1 VPLPAFTAVS
11 LGPDPAEALSRV
23 PTEGGVAQ
31 ILGPDGANL
40 LIGRAA
46 NLRRWAASHLGRGK
60 PVPKGKR
67 PPTDLSPVAT
77 AIEYAPTTSPFQ
89 QRLVYERLMARYV
102 PLSARRDL
110 RPPAFLHLDP
120 AERFPRVS
128 VRTSEDGAS
137 GPLFG
142 PFRDRRAASKAQG
155 VLHKLYPLRPC
166 DYTFEPDPALPLGLG
181 CLYAQVRS
189 CAAPCLVRVAEADYR
204 TLAAQVAEVLA
215 RPDRRPEDLA
225 LSLAPWVS
233 ATGGRGVVVARGAS
247 AVVELYPV
255 RAGRVLEEAA
265 ILAPAEAAL
274 AAVESMRWDDQPS
287 EPETTADW
295 PWLSAWLHSPAGR
308 SSWIPCPE
316 R

>member
-1 VPLPAFTAVS
+1 MPLPAFTDIS

-23 PTEGGVAQ
+23 PAEGGVAQ
-31 ILGPDGANL
+31 ILGPDGKNL

-60 PVPKGKR
+60 PVPKGRR

-77 AIEYAPTTSPFQ
+77 AVAYALTTSPFQ

-110 RPPAFLHLDP
+110 KPPAFLHLDP
-120 AERFPRVS
+120 AERFPRMS
-128 VRTSEDGAS
+128 VRNSENGPDG
-137 GPLFG
+137 LFG
-142 PFRDRRAASKAQG
+142 PFRDRRAALAALAA
-155 VLHKLYPLRPC
+155 LHKVYPLRPC

-204 TLAAQVAEVLA
+204 ALAVQVAEVLA
-215 RPDRRPEDLA
+215 RPERRLPDLA
-225 LSLAPWVS
+225 PVLAPWVS
-233 ATGGRGVVVARGAS
+233 AAGGRGVVVAKSVSGLA
-247 AVVELYPV
+247 ELYPV
-255 RAGRVLEEAA
+255 RAGRVLDEAA
-265 ILAPAEAAL
+265 ILVPAAATL
-274 AAVESMRWDDQPS
+274 AAIESIRWDDP
-287 EPETTADW
+287 PERDATVDW

>member
-1 VPLPAFTAVS
+1 VSLPTFTTVS

-23 PTEGGVAQ
+23 PAEGGVAQ
-31 ILGPDGANL
+31 ILGPDGTNL

-46 NLRRWAASHLGRGK
+46 SLRRWAASHLGRGK
-60 PVPKGKR
+60 PVPKGRR

-77 AIEYAPTTSPFQ
+77 AIASAPTTSPFQ

-110 RPPAFLHLDP
+110 KPPAFLHLDP

-128 VRTSEDGAS
+128 VRKGEEGADG
-137 GPLFG
+137 LYG
-142 PFRDRRAASKAQG
+142 PFSDRRAAEKARA

-189 CAAPCLVRVAEADYR
+189 CAAPCLARVAEADYR
-204 TLAAQVAEVLA
+204 ALAAQAAEALA
-215 RPDRRPEDLA
+215 RSDRRAQDVY
-225 LSLAPWVS
+225 LAPWVS
-233 ATGGRGVVVARGAS
+233 AAGGRGVVVARGAS
-247 AVVELYPV
+247 GSVELYPV
-255 RAGRVLEEAA
+255 RAGRVLDEAVIAAPAGETLAA
-265 ILAPAEAAL
+265 I
-274 AAVESMRWDDQPS
+274 ESIRWDDP
-287 EPETTADW
+287 PAGRETAVDW

-308 SSWIPCPE
+308 SSWISCPE

>member
-1 VPLPAFTAVS
+1 VPLPALTAVS
-11 LGPDPAEALSRV
+11 LALDPAEALSRV
-23 PTEGGVAQ
+23 PAEGGVAQ
-31 ILGPDGANL
+31 VLGPDGANL
-40 LIGRAA
+40 LVGRAA

-77 AIEYAPTTSPFQ
+77 AIAYAPTTSPFQ

-110 RPPAFLHLDP
+110 KPPAFLHLDP

-128 VRTSEDGAS
+128 VRKSEDGPS
-137 GPLFG
+137 GLLFG
-142 PFRDRRAASKAQG
+142 PFRDRRAAEKAQA

-189 CAAPCLVRVAEADYR
+189 CAAPCLVRVGEADYR
-204 TLAAQVAEVLA
+204 ALAVQVAEVLA
-215 RPDRRPEDLA
+215 RPDRRLLDLA
-225 LSLAPWVS
+225 SVLAPWVS
-233 ATGGRGVVVARGAS
+233 AAGGRGVVVSRGAS
-247 AVVELYPV
+247 GVAELYPV
-255 RAGRVLEEAA
+255 RAGRVLEEAV
-265 ILAPAEAAL
+265 ILAPPEATREAI
-274 AAVESMRWDDQPS
+274 ESIHWDDS
-287 EPETTADW
+287 TSGGDTTVDW

-308 SSWIPCPE
+308 TSWIPYPE